1 MSKTKRQRL
10 TLSTLT
16 CIQLWVANCHNTS
29 VHIHP
34 MTARKTMLFT
44 VGLTHDAV
52 AIQGGLL
59 FAIGMALGFLAAVLL
74 PAQRW
79 LLWYV
84 CGGVLYVLGVAVIHS
99 SLVYFAHLS
108 TWYSYVLALGI
119 SWLPLFA
126 WVLYRALRYDDV
138 SGHVAQARK
147 AHPPPLLEHTP
158 VYGDDFEPRFE

>member
-1 MSKTKRQRL
+1 
-10 TLSTLT
+10 
-16 CIQLWVANCHNTS
+16 
-29 VHIHP
+29 
-34 MTARKTMLFT
+34 MLLL
-44 VGLTHDAV
+44 VGLTQGTV
-52 AIQGGLL
+52 ALQGGLL
-59 FAIGMALGFLAAVLL
+59 FVVGMSLGFLAAVLL

-84 CGGVLYVLGVAVIHS
+84 CGGVLYVLAVALIHS
-99 SLVYFAHLS
+99 SLVYFGQLS

-138 SGHVAQARK
+138 SKRVAKARK
-147 AHPPPLLEHTP
+147 AHPPQLLEHTP

>member
-1 MSKTKRQRL
+1 
-10 TLSTLT
+10 
-16 CIQLWVANCHNTS
+16 
-29 VHIHP
+29 
-34 MTARKTMLFT
+34 MLLL
-44 VGLTHDAV
+44 VGLTQGTV
-52 AIQGGLL
+52 ALQGGLL
-59 FAIGMALGFLAAVLL
+59 FVVGMSLGFLAAVLL

-84 CGGVLYVLGVAVIHS
+84 CGGVLYVLAVALIHS
-99 SLVYFAHLS
+99 SLVYFGQLS

-138 SGHVAQARK
+138 SKRVAKARK
-147 AHPPPLLEHTP
+147 AHSPRLLEHTP